1 MCTKVMINFERV
13 TIYKGFFLYLSLF
26 ILKVQE
32 KFSWETYFV
41 FREVNDLFIKWINVI
56 LHLRLCD
63 AESKLE
69 CGEV

>member
-26 ILKVQE
+26 ILKVKE
-32 KFSWETYFV
+32 KFSWNTYFV

-56 LHLRLCD
+56 LYLRLCD

-69 CGEV
+69 CWEV

>member
-26 ILKVQE
+26 ILKVKE
-32 KFSWETYFV
+32 KFSWNTYFV

-56 LHLRLCD
+56 LYLRLCN

>member
-56 LHLRLCD
+56 LYLRLCD

>member
-26 ILKVQE
+26 ILKVKE
-32 KFSWETYFV
+32 KFSWNTYFV

-56 LHLRLCD
+56 LYLRLCD
-63 AESKLE
+63 IESKLK

>member
-26 ILKVQE
+26 ILKVKE
-32 KFSWETYFV
+32 KFSWNTYFV
-41 FREVNDLFIKWINVI
+41 FREVNDLFVKWINVI
-56 LHLRLCD
+56 SHLRLYD
-63 AESKLE
+63 VESKLE

>member
-26 ILKVQE
+26 ILKVKE

-56 LHLRLCD
+56 LYLRLCD

>member
-41 FREVNDLFIKWINVI
+41 FREEWFVYKMN
-56 LHLRLCD
+56 
-63 AESKLE
+63 
-69 CGEV
+69 

>member
-56 LHLRLCD
+56 LHFRLCD

>member
-26 ILKVQE
+26 ILKVKE
-32 KFSWETYFV
+32 KFSWNTYFV

-56 LHLRLCD
+56 LYSRLCD
-63 AESKLE
+63 AESKVE

>member
-26 ILKVQE
+26 ILQGKRKVFL
-32 KFSWETYFV
+32 KYLFLFL
-41 FREVNDLFIKWINVI
+41 EVNDLLIKRINV
-56 LHLRLCD
+56 LLYLRWCD
-63 AESKLE
+63 VESKLE

>member
-26 ILKVQE
+26 TLKIKE
-32 KFSWETYFV
+32 KFSWNTYFV

-56 LHLRLCD
+56 LYLRLCD

-69 CGEV
+69 CGGV

>member
-41 FREVNDLFIKWINVI
+41 FREVNDLFIKWINAI

>member
-26 ILKVQE
+26 ILKVKE
-32 KFSWETYFV
+32 KFSWNTYFV

-56 LHLRLCD
+56 LYLRLCD

>member
-26 ILKVQE
+26 ILKVKE
-32 KFSWETYFV
+32 KFSWNTYFV

-56 LHLRLCD
+56 LYLRLYN

>member
-26 ILKVQE
+26 ILKVKE
-32 KFSWETYFV
+32 KFSWNTYFV
-41 FREVNDLFIKWINVI
+41 FREVNDLFVKWINVI
-56 LHLRLCD
+56 LHLRLYD
-63 AESKLE
+63 VESKLE

>member
-26 ILKVQE
+26 ILKVKE
-32 KFSWETYFV
+32 KLSWNTYFV

-56 LHLRLCD
+56 LYLRLYD

-69 CGEV
+69 CGGV

>member
-26 ILKVQE
+26 ILKVKE
-32 KFSWETYFV
+32 KFSWNTYFV
-41 FREVNDLFIKWINVI
+41 FREVNDLFVKWINVI
-56 LHLRLCD
+56 LYLRLYD
-63 AESKLE
+63 VESKLE